1 MREPKPRKEKDGI
14 YHIRFRVKEK
24 DGKWH
29 QKHFAHAEW
38 KSGKDAVAFYTKYM
52 KESGY
57 NLSQVTV
64 SDLFRLYIANTNLKE
79 RTKQNRELI
88 HEKYIE
94 PTIGKMIANKVNVRD
109 ISKWQN
115 GLLDCTSRVK
125 KTPLSNSYLEGIQND
140 LRTILNYGVTM
151 EYLDKYPFKLPN
163 ISRDEKKRVIHHWTP
178 EQFNQFIQVVK
189 KPTQRDIFITLFW
202 TGMRVG
208 EVIALQVEDI
218 DMVKGTIDVNKTYD
232 PVNKKDEKTPKTA
245 NSCRKVMMTS
255 EVKTIIGRLVYKH
268 QHTYGY
274 TPNAIVFGFDEH
286 YGISTLQASLKKNA
300 EVAGVP
306 YINVHAFRH
315 SHVSFLRQMGFSAF
329 DISKR
334 IGDNIDQVNKT
345 YGQWFDELQHDM
357 VQKIDNFNN
366 QPHNSSENSKSV
378 ANMLQSEVGNA

>member
-1 MREPKPRKEKDGI
+1 MREPKPKKEKDGI

-38 KSGKDAVAFYTKYM
+38 KSGKDAIAFYTSYM
-52 KESGY
+52 KDFGY
-57 NLSQVTV
+57 SLSKVTV
-64 SDLFRLYIANTNLKE
+64 NDLFRLYIANTNLKE

-88 HEKYIE
+88 HEIYIE
-94 PTIGKMIANKVNVRD
+94 PTIGKMIAEQVDVRD
-109 ISKWQN
+109 INHWQN
-115 GLLDCTSRVK
+115 GLLKLTTRVK
-125 KTPLSNSYLEGIQND
+125 GTLLSDGYLEAIQD
-140 LRTILNYGVTM
+140 GLRTVLNYGVTM
-151 EYLDKYPFKLPN
+151 EYLRKSPFTIPNKTHGDK
-163 ISRDEKKRVIHHWTP
+163 KKVIRHWTP

-189 KPTQRDIFITLFW
+189 KPIQRDIFITLFW

-208 EVIALQVEDI
+208 EVVALQVEDI

-255 EVKTIIGRLVYKH
+255 EVKTIIGRLIYKH

-306 YINVHAFRH
+306 YINIHAFRH
-315 SHVSFLRQMGFSAF
+315 SHVFFLRQMRFNPFEIA
-329 DISKR
+329 KR

-345 YGQWFDELQHDM
+345 YGQWFDELQQEM

-366 QPHNSSENSKSV
+366 EPLKTSENSKSV
-378 ANMLQSEVGNA
+378 ANLLQTEVGNA